1 MAGAEMFLMHD
12 GKWRRRNKVLMDY
25 VIKSPG
31 QLIVAGSHFSSERR
45 SSFGRRLLSRL
56 GGPLAV
62 ESSVVIEWERLR
74 AE

>member
-1 MAGAEMFLMHD
+1 M
-12 GKWRRRNKVLMDY
+12 LMDY